1 MPGAAML
8 AARGAQAAGAGYVVV
23 AGPGA
28 ASGGP
33 DSVIQ
38 RQTDELELEQ
48 LLEDGRIGAVVVGP
62 GLGRDREASVRVDAA
77 LGSEEHTS
85 VLQSLMGIS
94 YAGSCVKKKKH
105 N

>member
-38 RQTDELELEQ
+38 RPPEALELEQ
-48 LLEDGRIGAVVVGP
+48 LLEDGRIGAVAVGP
-62 GLGRDREASVRVDAA
+62 GLDRESVVSGKSGSVRVH
-77 LGSEEHTS
+77 L
-85 VLQSLMGIS
+85 VVSLTI
-94 YAGSCVKKKKH
+94 KKKH
-105 N
+105 IHTNSNHTYHSE

>member
-62 GLGRDREASVRVDAA
+62 GLGRDREASVRLDAA
-77 LGSEEHTS
+77 LSGPGC
-85 VLQSLMGIS
+85 QIGR
-94 YAGSCVKKKKH
+94 ASCRERVCQYV
-105 N
+105 